1 MTTIRFRTIMHST
14 VTIRNRTNVGG
25 NVKERSIETILW
37 EYNTIFK
44 ENNELYRGVAKALG
58 LPDTAFWILYALRD
72 SNGSATQR
80 EVCSMLYEPKQTVNS
95 ALKKLES
102 EGYIELIPGTDRR
115 SKLIKL
121 TEKGMDLAGQTADK
135 VIETEHRALYKMK
148 EQDREEFLRLF
159 RTYTE
164 NLKEEMEDSGLWKQ
178 NCSEKMKGAANK

>member
-1 MTTIRFRTIMHST
+1 MTIIRFRTIIHSAI
-14 VTIRNRTNVGG
+14 TIRNRTNIGG

-58 LPDTAFWILYALRD
+58 LRNKPFDLYALRD
-72 SNGSATQR
+72 SDRSATQR

-115 SKLIKL
+115 GQLIKL
-121 TEKGMDLAGQTADK
+121 TEKGMDLAGRRQ
-135 VIETEHRALYKMK
+135 IGH
-148 EQDREEFLRLF
+148 
-159 RTYTE
+159 
-164 NLKEEMEDSGLWKQ
+164 
-178 NCSEKMKGAANK
+178 

>member
-1 MTTIRFRTIMHST
+1 M
-14 VTIRNRTNVGG
+14 
-25 NVKERSIETILW
+25 KERSIETILW

-44 ENNELYRGVAKALG
+44 ENNELYRGVARALG

-72 SNGSATQR
+72 SNGTATQR

-95 ALKKLES
+95 ALKKMES

-121 TEKGMDLAGQTADK
+121 TEKGTALAGETADK
-135 VIETEHRALYKMK
+135 VIETEHRALYKME

-164 NLKEEMEDSGLWKQ
+164 NLKEEMEASGLWKQ
-178 NCSEKMKGAANK
+178 KKM